1 MCGVGR
7 WGSEA
12 HALEQQGG
20 GAAGVVDGR
29 WLRFSDNIRGRL
41 PVKNQLFVVDFSFF
55 AEKEKPTYSHI
66 SL

>member
-1 MCGVGR
+1 MGGVGR

-20 GAAGVVDGR
+20 GAAGVGDGR
-29 WLRFSDNIRGRL
+29 WLHFSDNVRSRW

-55 AEKEKPTYSHI
+55 A
-66 SL
+66 